1 MMQLKIFQSWNSKI
15 LNIIE
20 IDGLT
25 ENHFIILAKNLPKS
39 EEVLLDST
47 IDGQFTVPVLE
58 EMINFAE
65 ELKNFTLF
73 LNEKIII
80 TDDDYNS
87 MVDII
92 TKRKEKVPLAIR
104 LYQNFK
110 IPPLK
115 FQKHREI
122 LKINWF

>member
-1 MMQLKIFQSWNSKI
+1 M
-15 LNIIE
+15 NIIE

-58 EMINFAE
+58 EMLNFAE

-122 LKINWF
+122 LKIN